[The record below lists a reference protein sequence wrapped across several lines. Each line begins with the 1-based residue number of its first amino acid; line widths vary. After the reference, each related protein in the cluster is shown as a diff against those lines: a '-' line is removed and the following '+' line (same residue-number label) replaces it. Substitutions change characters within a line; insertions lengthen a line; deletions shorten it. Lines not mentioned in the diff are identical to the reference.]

1 MNVIKYLT
9 TKQLKHKKHQN
20 TCLLLRNHSKLN
32 KTEAAFD
39 KCSTKLGV
47 LQNAI
52 RQSIE
57 PVLLIKERVFLV
69 TLQAIILQLY

>member
-1 MNVIKYLT
+1 M
-9 TKQLKHKKHQN
+9 
-20 TCLLLRNHSKLN
+20 RNHSNLN

-57 PVLLIKERVFLV
+57 PVLLIKERVFFSNV
-69 TLQAIILQLY
+69 AGHHSATLLKMTPPQVSFKIFDSKCGTNIL